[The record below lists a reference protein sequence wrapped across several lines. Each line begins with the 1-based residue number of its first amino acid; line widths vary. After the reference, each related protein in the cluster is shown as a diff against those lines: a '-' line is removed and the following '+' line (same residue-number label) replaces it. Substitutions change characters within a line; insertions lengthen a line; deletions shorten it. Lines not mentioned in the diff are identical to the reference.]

1 MATEFQTFNEDLS
14 LTSQTECEDSA
25 RAILAKLRP
34 EWTSSEIKFEYFS
47 VGITNKIF
55 SAGFGTEHVIFRV
68 FGHNTSKVIDR
79 ENEVTAWRQLA
90 EHGFAA
96 PLYGK
101 FNNGLI
107 CGFLE
112 GKSLKIEQMRDSR
125 FHMNIAKRIAQL
137 HASVPTNGK
146 TLVFEK
152 MQEFLKQLDPKF
164 EDATKQEFFVTNF
177 PQNLA
182 AEIEKVEKLV
192 IKSKEPVAFCHND
205 LLVHNIV
212 FNGETKRI
220 EFIDYEYAFP
230 NYALYDIANHFCE
243 YAGVEGTPDYTK
255 CLTKDEKWLFI
266 NDYLHFKD
274 SKNHCDVRMKA
285 MYKHLPLF
293 EATAHLFWAIWAL
306 VQAQN
311 STIDF
316 DYLTYAHA
324 RYEQYEKRFQKY
336 IGSVNH
342 H

>member
-1 MATEFQTFNEDLS
+1 MATPFETFDADLS
-14 LTSQTECEDSA
+14 LTNHEECEDSA
-25 RAILAKLRP
+25 RLILAKVRP
-34 EWTSSEIKFEYFS
+34 EWTSSDITFDYFS

-90 EHGFAA
+90 EYGFAA

-112 GKSLKIEQMRDSR
+112 GKSLKIEEMRDSR
-125 FHMNIAKRIAQL
+125 FHVNIAKRIAQL
-137 HASVPTNGK
+137 HTSVPTNGK

-152 MQEFLKQLDPKF
+152 MKTFLKQIDPKF
-164 EDATKQEFFVTNF
+164 EKSCQQEFFEKNF
-177 PQNLA
+177 PKDLE
-182 AEIEKVEKLV
+182 AEIKRIESLIVKL
-192 IKSKEPVAFCHND
+192 KEPIAFCHND

-212 FNGETKRI
+212 YNEEKKSI

-243 YAGVEGTPDYTK
+243 YAGVEGTPDYSK
-255 CLTKDEKWLFI
+255 CMSKDEKWLFI
-266 NDYLHFKD
+266 NDYLRFGKE
-274 SKNHCDVRMKA
+274 KEHCDTRIASMFKN
-285 MYKHLPLF
+285 LPLF
-293 EATAHLFWAIWAL
+293 EAAAHLFWSVWAI

-311 STIDF
+311 SKIDF

-324 RYEQYEKRFQKY
+324 RYQQYEKRYQKY
-336 IGSVNH
+336 ISGIQH
-342 H
+342 

>member
-1 MATEFQTFNEDLS
+1 MATPFEDFNEDLS
-14 LTSQTECEDSA
+14 LTSQEECENSA
-25 RAILAKLRP
+25 RSILAKLRP
-34 EWTSSEIKFEYFS
+34 EWTPSEITFEYFS

-101 FNNGLI
+101 FKNGLI

-112 GKSLKIEQMRDSR
+112 GKSLKIEEMRDSR
-125 FHMNIAKRIAQL
+125 FHVNIAKRIAQL
-137 HASVPTNGK
+137 HTSVPNDGK
-146 TLVFEK
+146 ARVFDK
-152 MQEFLKQLDPKF
+152 MRTFLKQLDPKF
-164 EDATKQEFFVTNF
+164 EKSCQQEFFDKKF
-177 PQNLA
+177 PKDLE
-182 AEIEKVEKLV
+182 AEIKNIESLIVKL
-192 IKSKEPVAFCHND
+192 KEPIAFCHND

-212 FNGETKRI
+212 YNSEKKSI

-230 NYALYDIANHFCE
+230 NYALFDIANHFCE
-243 YAGVEGTPDYTK
+243 YAGVEGTPDYSK

-266 NDYLHFKD
+266 NDYLRFGKE
-274 SKNHCDVRMKA
+274 KEHCDTRIASMFKN
-285 MYKHLPLF
+285 LPLF
-293 EATAHLFWAIWAL
+293 EAAAHLFWAVWAL

-316 DYLTYAHA
+316 DYLTYAYA
-324 RYEQYEKRFQKY
+324 RYQQYEKRYQKY
-336 IGSVNH
+336 ITGTQH
-342 H
+342 

>member
-1 MATEFQTFNEDLS
+1 MTDTFQTFEEDLS
-14 LTSQTECEDSA
+14 LTSQKECEDSA
-25 RAILAKLRP
+25 RSILEKLRP
-34 EWTSSEIKFEYFS
+34 EWKSSEIVFEYFS

-68 FGHNTSKVIDR
+68 FGHNTNKVIDR

-112 GKSLKIEQMRDSR
+112 GKSLKIEEMRDSS
-125 FHMNIAKRIAQL
+125 FHVNIAKRIAQL
-137 HASVPTNGK
+137 HTSVPTNGK
-146 TLVFEK
+146 SLVFEK
-152 MQEFLKQLDPKF
+152 MHQFLKQLDTKF
-164 EDATKQEFFVTNF
+164 EKPGQQEFYDKNF
-177 PQNLA
+177 PADLE
-182 AEIEKVEKLV
+182 AEVHKVENLIVKL
-192 IKSKEPVAFCHND
+192 KEPVTFCHND

-212 FNGETKRI
+212 YNKEKKTI

-243 YAGVEGTPDYTK
+243 YAGVEGTPDYSK
-255 CLTKDEKWLFI
+255 CLTKDQKWLFI
-266 NDYLHFKD
+266 NDYLRFGSEKPQCGVRIASMFK
-274 SKNHCDVRMKA
+274 N
-285 MYKHLPLF
+285 LPLF
-293 EATAHLFWAIWAL
+293 EAAAHLFWAIWAL

-324 RYEQYEKRFQKY
+324 RYQQYEKRYGKY
-336 IGSVNH
+336 IATAQH
-342 H
+342 